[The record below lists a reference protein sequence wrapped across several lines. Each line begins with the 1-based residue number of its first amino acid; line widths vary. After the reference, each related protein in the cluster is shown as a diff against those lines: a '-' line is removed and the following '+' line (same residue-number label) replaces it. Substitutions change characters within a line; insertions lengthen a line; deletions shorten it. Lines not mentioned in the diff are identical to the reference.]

1 MSFQL
6 LDKKQHERILSPFK
20 KVLKWVEDTKT
31 ATMPY
36 FDEFHDKLFKAK
48 IGIREQLAAK
58 SGN

>member
-1 MSFQL
+1 
-6 LDKKQHERILSPFK
+6 
-20 KVLKWVEDTKT
+20 DTKS

-36 FDEFHDKLFKAK
+36 FDEVHDKLFKAK